1 MFLPGKCTAGSN
13 SAHRPP
19 ITGRILEILQA
30 TSGKA
35 SLVILDVFEVA
46 AVRHEVF
53 GMPILKHRLNEKR
66 ILVVPATVGY
76 HGFLEIAYLL
86 NALY

>member
-1 MFLPGKCTAGSN
+1 
-13 SAHRPP
+13 
-19 ITGRILEILQA
+19 
-30 TSGKA
+30 
-35 SLVILDVFEVA
+35 VILDVFEVA

-53 GMPILKHRLNEKR
+53 GMPILKRRLNEKR